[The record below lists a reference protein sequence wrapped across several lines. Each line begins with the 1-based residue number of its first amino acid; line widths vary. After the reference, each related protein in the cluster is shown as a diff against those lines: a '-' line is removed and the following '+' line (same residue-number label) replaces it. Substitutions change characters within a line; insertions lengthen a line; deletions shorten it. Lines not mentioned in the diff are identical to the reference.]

1 MSRLDSKLCIESDI
15 LMLSYQYVSNNLY
28 KQNTKNINNIM
39 VESLPLIYLEEVIM
53 NSILSNKINTKSLPA
68 SLVFPFSILIN
79 LMKNHHHSN
88 YKSEI
93 HLRVHRH

>member
-15 LMLSYQYVSNNLY
+15 LMLSYQYVWNNLY

-53 NSILSNKINTKSLPA
+53 NSILSNKINTKSITSFTSLP
-68 SLVFPFSILIN
+68 LFDLD
-79 LMKNHHHSN
+79 
-88 YKSEI
+88 
-93 HLRVHRH
+93 